1 MPKSLEKWREV
12 SPEDRAEIIKAIGKA
27 LTNAKI
33 ELAQLMTDEMGK
45 TLVQSRQEVGLCV
58 AICQCTAEIGPNEL
72 ETEERDMVNGK
83 KGHVSYAHIGIVYGI
98 QL

>member
-12 SPEDRAEIIKAIGKA
+12 TPEDRAEIIKAIGKA

-45 TLVQSRQEVGLCV
+45 TLVQSRQEVGL
-58 AICQCTAEIGPNEL
+58 L
-72 ETEERDMVNGK
+72 LFVNVPLK
-83 KGHVSYAHIGIVYGI
+83 
-98 QL
+98 